1 MSWTTEA
8 LPLRVLKAGD
18 SITYAVGSASLNGW
32 RLAFTNAL
40 TARRP
45 VMSLGGSDTAS
56 TAHYDA
62 MTGGSGQE
70 SDEILAALQVD
81 VPRFRPELIVI
92 IAGTN
97 DSNHRTAPSGTPP
110 TREQT
115 VANISSMLDLAQ
127 NYGARVVLGCPLTPN
142 TAGAYDTAI
151 QAQDTAVLAMV
162 AAHPWYLAGY
172 VALADLRAAI
182 TGISSW
188 QTAAM
193 DDATHPNDTGYV
205 AMAAVLASA
214 ARTVIG

>member
-18 SITYAVGSASLNGW
+18 SITYGTGSTSTDGW
-32 RLAFTNAL
+32 RLAFTRAL

-45 VMSLGGSDTAS
+45 VMSLGTSATAS

-62 MTGGSGQE
+62 MSGGSGQE
-70 SDEILAALQVD
+70 TDEILAALQVD
-81 VPRFRPELIVI
+81 VPRFLPELIVI

-110 TREQT
+110 TQAES
-115 VANISSMLDLAQ
+115 VANISAMLDLAQ
-127 NYGARVVLGCPLTPN
+127 GVGAKVVLGCPLTPN
-142 TAGAYDTAI
+142 VLSNYDDAI
-151 QAQDTAVLAMV
+151 QAQDAAVLAMV

-182 TGISSW
+182 TGIPSW
-188 QTAAM
+188 ETAAM
-193 DDATHPNDTGYV
+193 DDNTHPNDTGYV
-205 AMAAVLASA
+205 PMGTVLAA
-214 ARTVIG
+214 AALTVIR